1 MIIKKDCILSL
12 DKFIDESLYNKKLG
26 YYMKSNPFGEK
37 GDFITSPNISVLFS
51 EMITIWVI
59 SFWESLNCPKQ
70 FNLIELGAGNGEM
83 MSIMISTFQKFP
95 LFADSCN
102 IKILEK
108 SKYLKK
114 IQKKKIKDS
123 KVEWLNDLKNLD
135 NLPCIFI
142 ANEFFDA
149 LPIKQFIK
157 KKNKWFERYVKF
169 NNKIKLEYLDILFD
183 IKKLEEEMEFKVSLK
198 QNFIE
203 YSPLALKYLKII
215 TNKININNGGILII
229 DYGYLDKKMKNT
241 IQAVSKHKYTNI
253 LNSFR
258 NSDITYNLSFNLISQ
273 IIKKM
278 GSFSQATTTQKKFL
292 TKLGILK
299 RAEILS
305 RNMLFSKKADMY
317 FRIKRLIDEKQM
329 GNLFKVTFITN
340 KKCKFKLGF

>member
-1 MIIKKDCILSL
+1 MIIKKDSVLSL
-12 DKFIDESLYNKKLG
+12 DKFINESLYNEKLG

-37 GDFITSPNISVLFS
+37 GDFITSPNISILFS
-51 EMITIWVI
+51 EMIAIWII
-59 SFWESLNCPKQ
+59 SFWENLNCPEQ

-83 MSIMISTFQKFP
+83 MTIMINTFKKFP
-95 LFADSCN
+95 QFKNSCN

-108 SKYLKK
+108 SRHLKK
-114 IQKKKIKDS
+114 VQKKIIKVGE
-123 KVEWLNDLKNLD
+123 VEWLNDLKNLD

-157 KKNKWFERYVKF
+157 KKGKWFERYVKF
-169 NNKIKLEYLDILFD
+169 NNKINSEYLDILFD
-183 IKKLEEEMEFKVSLK
+183 IKKLEKEVKFKVSLK

-203 YSPLALKYLKII
+203 YSPLALEYLKII
-215 TNKININNGGILII
+215 TNKINNNGGGILII
-229 DYGYLDKKMKNT
+229 DYGYLEKEMKNT

-253 LNSFR
+253 FNNFR

-273 IIKKM
+273 IIGKL
-278 GSFSQATTTQKKFL
+278 GSFFQVTTTQKKFL

-305 RNMLFSKKADMY
+305 KNMLFSKKADMY
-317 FRIKRLIDEKQM
+317 FRVKRLIDEKQM
-329 GNLFKVTFITN
+329 GNLFKVTFITK